1 MAPLRGWALR
11 GMRLTAKVPHG
22 RWKTTTFLAAL
33 RHNRLDVPWVLEGSI
48 DGESFQTYV
57 ERVLL
62 PTLKPGDIVIMD
74 NLGSHKG
81 KAVRQLIRSAGAKLI
96 FLPKYSPDPQPYRP
110 GFCQTQAPVA
120 KGRCAHRRSRLRGGR
135 PIAPSLH
142 TRGMHQL
149 LQKCRIRSLP
159 RPPPLFSRQR
169 GGAGAGGKGA
179 RGFTKSCRS
188 PEQHFRPRLEL
199 THKFDDRSI

>member
-11 GMRLTAKVPHG
+11 GVRLTAKVPHG

-33 RHNRLDVPWVLEGSI
+33 RHNRIDAPWVLEGSI

-62 PTLKPGDIVIMD
+62 PTLKHGDIVIMD

-81 KAVRQLIRSAGAKLI
+81 KAVRKLIRSAGAKLI
-96 FLPKYSPDPQPYRP
+96 FLPKILTRSQPYRP

-142 TRGMHQL
+142 TRGMHITSEMQDTFL
-149 LQKCRIRSLP
+149 ASTAAA
-159 RPPPLFSRQR
+159 FFE
-169 GGAGAGGKGA
+169 AA
-179 RGFTKSCRS
+179 
-188 PEQHFRPRLEL
+188 EQHFRPWLES
-199 THKFDDRSI
+199 THKFDDRSISPPPPCGRQRCTQGT